1 MARQYTYYNKQ
12 TNTKTDMKKYFKF
25 IVAAIIALIFIGTFV
40 FLYVKSLPQPVAYSE
55 FTPKIADIRKTTV
68 VTGKI
73 EPRNEVAIKPQI
85 SGIISELLK
94 EAGNTVK
101 EGEVIAKVKV
111 IPDMGQLS
119 SAQSRLRLANI
130 NVKQAR
136 TDYEREKVLYDK
148 GLVSADEYDKI
159 AQAYRQAK
167 EEVAAAEDNLQVVRD
182 GVSKSNASASSTL
195 VRSTITGVIL
205 DIPVKVGNS
214 VILSNTFNDG
224 TTIASVADMNDLIF
238 RGNIDETE
246 VGRLVTGM
254 PMKLSI
260 GALQDKT
267 FEASLEYISPKAVD
281 NNGAN
286 QFEIK
291 AAVKVADSKNI
302 RSGYSANAE
311 IVLAQAKNVLTIPE
325 SAIEFEGNDTYVYVV
340 NGKGDEKTYER
351 RKVVTGLSDGI
362 NIEIKKGL
370 TQKDKIRGPKI
381 ITEDQKEQ

>member
-1 MARQYTYYNKQ
+1 
-12 TNTKTDMKKYFKF
+12 MKKYFKF

-40 FLYVKSLPQPVAYSE
+40 FLYVKSLPQPVAYNE
-55 FTPKIADIRKTTV
+55 FTPKITDIRKTTV

-340 NGKGDEKTYER
+340 KGKGDEKTYER

-370 TQKDKIRGPKI
+370 TQKDRIRGPKI
-381 ITEDQKEQ
+381 ITDDQKEQ